1 MRHSTSFI
9 VFDNSFL
16 IILLVTFLIT
26 FCNLYTKYTKVTNY
40 KWFFKKSDKLTQ
52 KKRLENILK
61 LKIKLNV
68 ATSDYFIIFLDTHTK
83 IRESYMFVQVCT
95 HALVTG

>member
-1 MRHSTSFI
+1 MRHSASFI

-26 FCNLYTKYTKVTNY
+26 LCNLYTKYTKVTNY
-40 KWFFKKSDKLTQ
+40 KWSFKKSDNKLTQ
-52 KKRLENILK
+52 KKRLENILR

-83 IRESYMFVQVCT
+83 KFGSLTCLSKYAPMP
-95 HALVTG
+95 